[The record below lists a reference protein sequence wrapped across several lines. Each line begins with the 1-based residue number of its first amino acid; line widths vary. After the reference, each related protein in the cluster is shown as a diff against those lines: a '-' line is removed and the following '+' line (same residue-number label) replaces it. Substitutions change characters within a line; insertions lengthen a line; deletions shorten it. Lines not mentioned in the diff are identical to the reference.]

1 MAQSPSA
8 LECPPLAPVQVLWAS
23 RSSKC
28 SLIPAIWPLRLKG
41 SFALCQ
47 LESARVSQT
56 INLRPLPCAAS
67 CLPLTRPG
75 DLVSSLLNEK
85 RPPGLS
91 PSYHSNLAA
100 GHGAPQ
106 FAWRV
111 PTCHLTGRCAVTW
124 GVRRGGRCRA
134 QGHLT
139 PGHSKSLPAQRNLL
153 WTAASR
159 FMGDSR

>member
-1 MAQSPSA
+1 MPTAGSCPSP
-8 LECPPLAPVQVLWAS
+8 LGEPERQVQLDPGHLAADTEGIF
-23 RSSKC
+23 RSV
-28 SLIPAIWPLRLKG
+28 
-41 SFALCQ
+41 
-47 LESARVSQT
+47 SARVSQT
-56 INLRPLPCAAS
+56 INLRPPPCAAS

-75 DLVSSLLNEK
+75 DSVSSLLNEK

-100 GHGAPQ
+100 GHSDPQ

-111 PTCHLTGRCAVTW
+111 PARHLTGRCAVTW
-124 GVRRGGRCRA
+124 GDRRGGRCWA

-159 FMGDSR
+159 FTGDSR